1 MCHVPR
7 ACGVDRQKHFR
18 EQSRSSVRQFEREDP
33 IGARVWSLDAVIALG
48 DHDDQEDP

>member
-1 MCHVPR
+1 MFPELAVLIDKSIFGSNR
-7 ACGVDRQKHFR
+7 G
-18 EQSRSSVRQFEREDP
+18 SSVRQFEREDP